1 MTSLRIF
8 KAGFSVLGITILSIC
23 LGLTVLSVNTY
34 AERSTPVTVVN
45 PSNDPV
51 PVVNTFPREP
61 VNFTKLISCDV
72 GAILTHPIFTVP
84 DDKRLVI
91 ETVSVLVA
99 IPVDD
104 EARFGIHVLGAC
116 THDCPNFLTEVYI
129 PLFEARWAVTTQ
141 TFVGT
146 QSLRMYAEPGDSIG
160 ISLDRLSCEG
170 PFWVSVNF
178 SGYLLPLDS
187 PTLSP

>member
-8 KAGFSVLGITILSIC
+8 KAGFSVMGIIILSLC
-23 LGLTVLSVNTY
+23 LGLTVLSVNAY

-61 VNFTKLISCDV
+61 VVFKTSFS
-72 GAILTHPIFTVP
+72 GGSGGSGIFTVP
-84 DDKRLVI
+84 DDRWLLI
-91 ETVSVLVA
+91 ETVSTRVLSQTPLEEIKIA
-99 IPVDD
+99 IVSD
-104 EARFGIHVLGAC
+104 AGYMKKNMRYF
-116 THDCPNFLTEVYI
+116 I
-129 PLFEARWAVTTQ
+129 PISSDLSSGGSANTGY
-141 TFVGT
+141 VGT
-146 QSLRMYAEPGDSIG
+146 QSFRVYAEPGTDLGLERCIMPTNADILG
-160 ISLDRLSCEG
+160 EIS
-170 PFWVSVNF
+170 F